1 MADETAA
8 PVELETNPAIEAP
21 PPEVVPAPAEAE
33 GEIEVLL
40 EGESPS
46 PAPEPAPNWA
56 RDLRKRYEESQRE
69 LRELKAKQVTP
80 AAAMPAKPTLE
91 GCEYDADR
99 FESELLAWNAAKARH
114 EAEQAKQAEAEKSA
128 AEQWQA
134 RLNQYGQSKQSLRV
148 ADFESAESTVAA
160 NLSQAQQAIILKG
173 AENPALLVYAIG
185 KSPTKAAELAGI
197 SDPIEFAFAVAK
209 LEKGLKVEKRKPPE
223 PETPVRAPAM
233 PAGGAKAQLE
243 RLEAEW
249 EKRGGDRG
257 HIARFKREHK
267 LL

>member
-1 MADETAA
+1 MAEETA
-8 PVELETNPAIEAP
+8 VEIETE
-21 PPEVVPAPAEAE
+21 VPAVEQPEAVAPAAEPQDE
-33 GEIEVLL
+33 GEVEVLL

-46 PAPEPAPNWA
+46 PAPEAAPNWA
-56 RDLRKRYEESQRE
+56 RELRKRYEDAQRE

-80 AAAMPAKPTLE
+80 AAVMPAKPTLE

-134 RLNQYGQSKQSLRV
+134 RLNQYGQAKQSLRV
-148 ADFESAESTVAA
+148 PDFESAESTVAA

-185 KSPTKAAELAGI
+185 KSPAKADELAKI
-197 SDPIEFAFAVAK
+197 QDPIAFAFAVAK
-209 LEKGLKVEKRKPPE
+209 LEKGLKVEKRKPPV
-223 PETPVRAPAM
+223 PETEVRAPATS
-233 PAGGAKAQLE
+233 AGGAAAQLE
-243 RLEAEW
+243 RLEREW

-257 HIARFKREHK
+257 HIVRFKREHN
-267 LL
+267 LT